1 MRRMWGLR
9 GWLRYK
15 GGRLGEAMEVLAV
28 DALGACEARCSE
40 LDDVTQERWKSLK
53 IRDVRDR

>member
-1 MRRMWGLR
+1 MWGLR